1 MAIARLSGWLLGDLV
16 RPVPATAELGKH
28 LSLAGSIGAIG
39 SLFAL
44 LDPMGVAFA
53 VAVSGAGFWLGA
65 RLYVLFSA
73 KELEWKLV
81 SERGARAV
89 PPLKEG

>member
-1 MAIARLSGWLLGDLV
+1 MAMARLSGWLMGDLV

-53 VAVSGAGFWLGA
+53 AVVSGAGFWLDA

-81 SERGARAV
+81 SQSAALTA
-89 PPLKEG
+89 PPQNEG